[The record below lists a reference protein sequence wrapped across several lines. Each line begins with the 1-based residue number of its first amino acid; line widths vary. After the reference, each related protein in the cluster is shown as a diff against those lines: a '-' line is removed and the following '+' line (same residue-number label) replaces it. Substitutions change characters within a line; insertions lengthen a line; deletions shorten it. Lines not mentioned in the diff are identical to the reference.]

1 MEDTSEFLSC
11 EITLTERIMILEEL
25 EETNTVLLHD
35 LLNLDHEGMMIR
47 LAIEISKS
55 VAESRL
61 GTGSV
66 TVDHILE
73 AVGITEEVSIPDRV
87 VLVAID
93 KSHSVDL
100 LFANLE
106 AESVEDLSEDLGAD
120 LEVTE
125 SVSILEEALSVKS
138 ILSDH
143 FTEVLDDL
151 LAELSLSRIS
161 LTSSID
167 SLCANITDG
176 HIKVLLEA
184 LLGEDFVNSVREISP
199 LDVLT
204 FLGGLEDTLE
214 HLKLLL
220 GDGAFGHVETDSK
233 LLSSDK
239 AGSES
244 IEITEELRDT
254 DSLLLAE
261 HTDASD
267 DIVLIIWLIA
277 HNLGLADTCLGLGE
291 VVGAVVEALVDTEKL
306 FSTIDIFTEVNVVA
320 LIDVTLVHV
329 AAEERLEDVL
339 RSADSQKVEDT
350 KELILGDMTVAS
362 DIVVLEDWFQMDAL
376 VLDGSL
382 VFLENLVDLG
392 IVLIASQVL
401 AAGEESVASGHAW
414 DACRGGLVDSGSGE
428 GAVHVGAEF
437 SVSEESLRIISLV
450 LLGERLELV
459 VGQGEVHGAENSFEL
474 WASDAAFSELVEIAE
489 ELFNTDSLH
498 YDGGLETILNI
509 RGII

>member
-1 MEDTSEFLSC
+1 MEDTSEFLSW

-73 AVGITEEVSIPDRV
+73 AVGIAEEVSIPDRV

-233 LLSSDK
+233 LLSS
-239 AGSES
+239 
-244 IEITEELRDT
+244 
-254 DSLLLAE
+254 
-261 HTDASD
+261 
-267 DIVLIIWLIA
+267 
-277 HNLGLADTCLGLGE
+277 N
-291 VVGAVVEALVDTEKL
+291 EA
-306 FSTIDIFTEVNVVA
+306 
-320 LIDVTLVHV
+320 
-329 AAEERLEDVL
+329 
-339 RSADSQKVEDT
+339 
-350 KELILGDMTVAS
+350 
-362 DIVVLEDWFQMDAL
+362 
-376 VLDGSL
+376 
-382 VFLENLVDLG
+382 
-392 IVLIASQVL
+392 
-401 AAGEESVASGHAW
+401 
-414 DACRGGLVDSGSGE
+414 
-428 GAVHVGAEF
+428 
-437 SVSEESLRIISLV
+437 
-450 LLGERLELV
+450 
-459 VGQGEVHGAENSFEL
+459 
-474 WASDAAFSELVEIAE
+474 
-489 ELFNTDSLH
+489 
-498 YDGGLETILNI
+498 
-509 RGII
+509 

>member
-184 LLGEDFVNSVREISP
+184 LLGEDFVDSVREISP

-220 GDGAFGHVETDSK
+220 GDGAFGHVETNSK

-277 HNLGLADTCLGLGE
+277 HNLGLADTCLGLWE

-339 RSADSQKVEDT
+339 RSADS
-350 KELILGDMTVAS
+350 
-362 DIVVLEDWFQMDAL
+362 
-376 VLDGSL
+376 
-382 VFLENLVDLG
+382 
-392 IVLIASQVL
+392 
-401 AAGEESVASGHAW
+401 
-414 DACRGGLVDSGSGE
+414 
-428 GAVHVGAEF
+428 
-437 SVSEESLRIISLV
+437 
-450 LLGERLELV
+450 
-459 VGQGEVHGAENSFEL
+459 
-474 WASDAAFSELVEIAE
+474 
-489 ELFNTDSLH
+489 
-498 YDGGLETILNI
+498 
-509 RGII
+509 